1 MSRRSRSTP
10 ASHTRRVRA
19 RDADIRSAADTDLP
33 IGGDLATLV
42 DNALDDATT
51 RADGARERISA
62 AVEALRG
69 GPDGCRQLAAWADD
83 GYAHPDAHHIL
94 TGIITP
100 TGDDSDTVDATRIDS
115 SSWAFDP
122 DGEEGT
128 VIDVVSTAGNAT
140 TIVDRN
146 DHGARLHTP
155 PSRVAGNGDKT
166 PFVGLDATG
175 RAELWRVVLGEAVRT
190 TDIFDSVRE
199 RSRFL
204 EDALDLRVLQAADL
218 PRYYEGDPATKDTD
232 GDAALLEAIAE
243 EYSGITAP
251 RQRGDEPE
259 RVGKPAAITTK
270 GVKEVLESDPRL
282 DDVVDTW
289 DNYGNVT
296 GKNELG
302 DHRLAAILGCQH
314 YGDDAIEQ
322 FAALAGEEVDTD
334 RRAGRGAD
342 LEYDSEVANAY
353 LDHMTD
359 DQVMQAILRFARGED
374 GGATVVAR
382 TSALRADLP
391 VVGHGQVVETW
402 SDTATNIV
410 DKARS
415 IGGRFTIGDVSPAVD
430 VGDRQVRRVLS
441 ELVDAGYLQREDRGP
456 GRAHAYDQVGDP
468 GAGEVSI
475 PDRADV
481 VPETP
486 GHSSSNEYYTG
497 NVRVFDPDRGR
508 EDVSTTTPAVSIRAP
523 PAPGTIEATGPPG

>member
-1 MSRRSRSTP
+1 
-10 ASHTRRVRA
+10 
-19 RDADIRSAADTDLP
+19 
-33 IGGDLATLV
+33 
-42 DNALDDATT
+42 
-51 RADGARERISA
+51 
-62 AVEALRG
+62 
-69 GPDGCRQLAAWADD
+69 
-83 GYAHPDAHHIL
+83 
-94 TGIITP
+94 
-100 TGDDSDTVDATRIDS
+100 
-115 SSWAFDP
+115 
-122 DGEEGT
+122 
-128 VIDVVSTAGNAT
+128 
-140 TIVDRN
+140 
-146 DHGARLHTP
+146 
-155 PSRVAGNGDKT
+155 
-166 PFVGLDATG
+166 
-175 RAELWRVVLGEAVRT
+175 
-190 TDIFDSVRE
+190 
-199 RSRFL
+199 
-204 EDALDLRVLQAADL
+204 
-218 PRYYEGDPATKDTD
+218 
-232 GDAALLEAIAE
+232 
-243 EYSGITAP
+243 
-251 RQRGDEPE
+251 
-259 RVGKPAAITTK
+259 
-270 GVKEVLESDPRL
+270 
-282 DDVVDTW
+282 VVDTW

-314 YGDDAIEQ
+314 YGDDSIEQ

-359 DQVMQAILRFARGED
+359 DQVMQAVLRFARGED

-391 VVGHGQVVETW
+391 VVGRGDVVETW

-475 PDRADV
+475 PDRDEV
-481 VPETP
+481 VPDTP
-486 GHSSSNEYYTG
+486 GLSSSNVYYTG
-497 NVRVFDPDRGR
+497 NVRVFGGDTRGT
-508 EDVSTTTPAVSIRAP
+508 DVSTTTPAVSIRAP